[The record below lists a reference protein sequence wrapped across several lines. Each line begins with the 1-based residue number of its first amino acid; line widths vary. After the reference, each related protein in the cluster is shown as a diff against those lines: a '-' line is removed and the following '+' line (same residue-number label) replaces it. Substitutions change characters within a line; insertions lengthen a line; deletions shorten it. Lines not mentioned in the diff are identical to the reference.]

1 MSNNLL
7 DCYLNCFFL
16 VCMYN
21 GISQQEKENY
31 FLLFL
36 QTNSKGNRDEF
47 IVELFANWRNMESN
61 GDDDRKAYL
70 LLEFANLL
78 TKHLPCFKIDKIQQ
92 VLDDSCPKKKRG
104 KKRISSDTIH

>member
-1 MSNNLL
+1 
-7 DCYLNCFFL
+7 
-16 VCMYN
+16 MYN

-31 FLLFL
+31 FLLLL

-47 IVELFANWRNMESN
+47 IVELFVNWRNMESN

-92 VLDDSCPKKKRG
+92 VLDNSFPKKKRG
-104 KKRISSDTIH
+104 KKRISSDKIY

>member
-1 MSNNLL
+1 
-7 DCYLNCFFL
+7 
-16 VCMYN
+16 MYN

-36 QTNSKGNRDEF
+36 QTNAKGNRDEF
-47 IVELFANWRNMESN
+47 VVELFVNWRNMESN

-70 LLEFANLL
+70 LSEFANLL

-104 KKRISSDTIH
+104 KKRISSDTVH